1 MVPAQVPLCSL
12 STFFFNSKYFYLG
25 TTYKE
30 AAKLIQTEQQQQQ
43 QQRGSGASGPKLYI
57 SPPIKL

>member
-30 AAKLIQTEQQQQQ
+30 AAKLIQIQQQQQ
-43 QQRGSGASGPKLYI
+43 QHGSGASGPKLYI